1 MRQAFKVLMAE
12 EPARYSL
19 ILYKERPGI
28 VMQAGKKLT
37 IELADG
43 QSLSVRPKDVLLL
56 HPGPMHSLAELIEPA
71 GDIKTAW
78 ELLAGETTTLADLA
92 ELAFAVATPATVWAV
107 WQWVA
112 DGLYFGGSPEAITV
126 HTPEQVAEIEAER
139 AARAAKEQEWA
150 GFLGRLERGEMGEGD
165 GGFLQDVVT
174 LANNQSDRSRVLQA
188 LNQRQTP
195 ENAHAL
201 LLKVGYWDVSV
212 NPYPLR
218 AGLPTNPPTSSLPS
232 LPAEPRRDLTHLLA
246 LAIDDE
252 GNQDPDDAL
261 SWENGRLWV
270 HIADVA
276 ALVVPDSPADYE
288 ARGRGANLYLPE
300 GTVPILPPQATA
312 QLGLGLVDISPALS
326 FALEITAAGQIEN
339 LEVVPSW
346 VRVTRLTYAAV
357 EERLAEPP
365 FRELYEVAQRYQAR
379 RMAQG
384 AIEIELPEVRVRL
397 KEGLVE
403 IRPIPNLGSRTLV
416 REAMLLAGE
425 GIGRL
430 ALQNNIPIPFTTQ
443 DPPGPVEQ
451 SAAGLAG
458 MFAQR
463 RTMQRSQQSSVPGA
477 HAGLGMG
484 LYVQCTSPLR
494 RYLDLVVHQQ
504 LRAWL
509 RGNGLLDDTAVMERV
524 GAADA
529 VSGLVRQVE
538 RQANAH
544 WTLVYLEQ
552 NPDWTGEGVIV
563 DRRGG
568 REVVLIPALAWET
581 QMHLKRNLSL
591 NSAVFLTIKNVNLPH
606 LEAHFRQV

>member
-1 MRQAFKVLMAE
+1 
-12 EPARYSL
+12 
-19 ILYKERPGI
+19 
-28 VMQAGKKLT
+28 
-37 IELADG
+37 
-43 QSLSVRPKDVLLL
+43 VLLL
-56 HPGPMHSLAELIEPA
+56 HSGPIHNLSELVEPA

-92 ELAFAVATPATVWAV
+92 ELAFEDATPAAVWAA

-112 DGLYFGGSPEAITV
+112 DGLYFGGTPEAITV
-126 HTPEQVAEIEAER
+126 RTPEQVAEIEAER

-150 GFLGRLERGEMGEGD
+150 AFLARLEQGEMVKGD
-165 GGFLQDVVT
+165 GRFLQDVVT
-174 LANNQSDRSRVLQA
+174 LANNQNDRSRVLQA

-201 LLKVGYWDVSV
+201 LLKVGYWDANV

-218 AGLPTNPPTSSLPS
+218 AGLPTNPPTASLPS
-232 LPAEPRRDLTHLLA
+232 LPDEERRDLTHLLA

-276 ALVVPDSPADYE
+276 ALVAPDSPADYE
-288 ARGRGANLYLPE
+288 ARARGANLYLPE
-300 GTVPILPPQATA
+300 GTVPMLPPGATA

-326 FALEITAAGQIEN
+326 FSLEVTTDGQIEN

-357 EERLAEPP
+357 EERLAESP
-365 FRELYEVAQRYQAR
+365 FRELYEVAQHYQAR

-384 AIEIELPEVRVRL
+384 AIEIELPEVRVRV
-397 KEGLVE
+397 KDGVVE

-416 REAMLLAGE
+416 QEAMLLAGE

-430 ALQNNIPIPFTTQ
+430 ALQHNIPIPFTTQ
-443 DPPGPVEQ
+443 DPPGPAEQ

-509 RGNGLLDDTAVMERV
+509 RGDGLLDDTAVMERV

-529 VSGLVRQVE
+529 VSGLVRQAE

-544 WTLVYLEQ
+544 WTLVYLQQ
-552 NPDWTGEGVIV
+552 NPDWTGEGILV
-563 DRRGG
+563 DRRGA
-568 REVVLIPALAWET
+568 REVLLIPALDWET
-581 QMHLKRNLSL
+581 QIHLKRNLSL
-591 NSAVFLTIKNVNLPH
+591 NSAVSLAIKNVNLPH

>member
-1 MRQAFKVLMAE
+1 MAT

-19 ILYKERPGI
+19 ILYKEQPGI
-28 VMQAGKKLT
+28 VVQAGKKLT

-43 QSLSVRPKDVLLL
+43 QSLTVRPKDVLLL
-56 HPGPMHSLAELIEPA
+56 HPGPIHNLAELIEPA
-71 GDIKTAW
+71 GDMKTAW

-92 ELAFAVATPATVWAV
+92 ELAFNAATPAAVWAV

-112 DGLYFGGSPEAITV
+112 DGLYFVGTPQAITV
-126 HTPEQVAEIEAER
+126 RTPEQVAEIEFDRTAK
-139 AARAAKEQEWA
+139 AAKEQEWA
-150 GFLGRLERGEMGEGD
+150 EFLARLAQGETAKGD
-165 GGFLQDVVT
+165 GRFLQDVVT

-201 LLKVGYWDVSV
+201 LLKVGYWDVNV

-218 AGLPTNPPTSSLPS
+218 AGLPVSPPTSPLPS
-232 LPAEPRRDLTHLLA
+232 LPAEARRNLTHLLA

-261 SWENGRLWV
+261 SWDNGRLWV

-276 ALVVPDSPADYE
+276 ALVTPDSPADYE
-288 ARGRGANLYLPE
+288 ARARGANLYLPE
-300 GTVPILPPQATA
+300 GTVPMLPPQATA
-312 QLGLGLVDISPALS
+312 QLGLGLAEISPALS
-326 FALEITAAGQIEN
+326 FALELTADSQIEN

-365 FRELYEVAQRYQAR
+365 FRELYQVAQCHQAR
-379 RMAQG
+379 RIAQG
-384 AIEIELPEVRVRL
+384 AIEIELPEVRVRV
-397 KEGLVE
+397 KDGMVE

-430 ALQNNIPIPFTTQ
+430 ALQNNIPIPFTAQ
-443 DPPGPVEQ
+443 DPPGPMEQ
-451 SAAGLAG
+451 SASGLAG

-463 RTMQRSQQSSVPGA
+463 RAMQRSQQSSVPAA

-509 RGNGLLDDTAVMERV
+509 RGGGLLDGPAVMERV

-552 NPDWTGEGVIV
+552 NPHWKGEGVIV

-581 QMHLKRNLSL
+581 QLHLKRNLSL
-591 NSAVFLTIKNVNLPH
+591 NTAVSLAVKNINLPH